1 MDLRRIRYFLAVA
14 EELHFGRA
22 AERVHVVQSAVSQQI
37 KLLEEELGFSLFE
50 RTRQKVRLT
59 IAGEVFVAEAQTI
72 LRQCDGAIA
81 KLAAAVDGTLGR
93 LIIGFVENVLWSP
106 LPRAVRTFR
115 DRYPTIDLKLLPLDP
130 VAQIEALQSG
140 SIDVGIM
147 PAPLLSTVN
156 IQASLFISGSLLIA
170 IPQNHRF
177 AGRRTVS
184 FSELAEESFVL
195 FPRQMRTRLVDIV
208 VTACANAGFTPRIAQ
223 EAEHLHTLLA
233 LASAGLGLTVVP
245 EWMARA
251 SHFGVSYAKP
261 TEELPR
267 VEILLAWRRGSTN
280 PAIARLRAV
289 VDATVRED
297 EVGEVAEPSIAGKSH
312 VRPRKS

>member
-37 KLLEEELGFSLFE
+37 KLLEEELGFNLFE
-50 RTRQKVRLT
+50 RTRQKVSLT
-59 IAGEVFVAEAQTI
+59 IAGEVFVAEAQAI
-72 LRQCDGAIA
+72 LRRCDDAIA
-81 KLAAAVDGTLGR
+81 KLAAAVDGTLGH
-93 LIIGFVENVLWSP
+93 LTIGFVDNVLWSP
-106 LPRAVRTFR
+106 FPQALRTFR
-115 DRYPTIDLKLLPLDP
+115 NRYPNVDLKLLPLDRS
-130 VAQIEALQSG
+130 AQVEALLSE

-147 PAPLLSTVN
+147 PSPLLSTAN
-156 IQASLFISGSLLIA
+156 LEASPFVSASLLIA
-170 IPQNHRF
+170 IPQTHRF
-177 AGRRTVS
+177 AGRPTIS

-195 FPRQMRTRLVDIV
+195 FPQRMRTRLLEIV

-223 EAEHLHTLLA
+223 EAECLHTLLA

-251 SHFGVSYAKP
+251 CHFGVSYAKP
-261 TEELPR
+261 IEAIPKAET
-267 VEILLAWRRGSTN
+267 LLVWQRGSTN

-289 VDATVRED
+289 VDTTVQQSEIF
-297 EVGEVAEPSIAGKSH
+297 EIAAPSIAIAE
-312 VRPRKS
+312 P